1 MHVTVKRLAALLL
14 CGAALPSLASENS
27 YVNQFRNLEYTQT
40 DNLTLSAQGA
50 FFSASAV
57 VSGLAIATY
66 DSGTMTIG
74 DPNAGPSYAL
84 TSSDGGHSFGMQT
97 PSLPSQAAM
106 DTQFPLASHYTYLLT
121 GGPDSTSA
129 SMDVGANNYAA
140 APPLLTG
147 NSFSALQGMD
157 SAQPLSL
164 GFNPFNA
171 VPGAA
176 AEFVFL
182 SFYNY
187 TTATWLYPLGFAP
200 RTTTGL
206 TLAAGRRPAGTRQQ
220 LRLRVDLQRAREP
233 ARRWRRFRA
242 GDRLRPAHQRPV
254 CHCRARARHVHVLA
268 VGAGGAGRVW
278 TNAQGSVGE
287 FPSPTDSYSIT
298 SVALSSSGFGIV
310 RPSALAIFKLTISS
324 NFEGC
329 SIGISAGLPPRSTP
343 SIWR

>member
-14 CGAALPSLASENS
+14 CGAALPSTASEIS

-206 TLAAGRRPAGTRQQ
+206 TLAAGLLAPGNNYAFELIYSVRVSQPGDGADFAPEIGFD
-220 LRLRVDLQRAREP
+220 LRTSGLFATAVPEP
-233 ARRWRRFRA
+233 ATFTFWLL
-242 GDRLRPAHQRPV
+242 GL
-254 CHCRARARHVHVLA
+254 
-268 VGAGGAGRVW
+268 
-278 TNAQGSVGE
+278 
-287 FPSPTDSYSIT
+287 
-298 SVALSSSGFGIV
+298 VALAGSGRMRRGRWVSSQARQTPTRS
-310 RPSALAIFKLTISS
+310 
-324 NFEGC
+324 
-329 SIGISAGLPPRSTP
+329 PRS
-343 SIWR
+343 R